1 MVVRKATWTGVPE
14 QEAEGGAAQ
23 MPETPRAAMRR
34 LV

>member
-1 MVVRKATWTGVPE
+1 MVVRKATWMGVHE
-14 QEAEGGAAQ
+14 HEAEGGGAQ